1 MLSEWQAN
9 INASLEAM
17 GELVA
22 RLYRQPVDEGTAAF
36 LRDVDLDDPD
46 DLFLSDPACSKGI
59 AQMKAFFE
67 TGSLE
72 DRLHEASAD
81 FHRLFVGPLKL
92 LAAPWS
98 SVYMD
103 LGSLFGPTALAVEG
117 EFKRWGLVTP
127 EGNHEPFDHIGY
139 EFAFLAEMHRGLA
152 ADPAGPEVDQRLAA
166 GKAFVGRFMEP
177 WVGALCDRIGEG
189 ARTPMYQGL
198 AELTRGLLAWE
209 GRFFGAFWI
218 TWPLGRDSI
227 LAGSNAP
234 CPFSPQA

>member
-1 MLSEWQAN
+1 MLSEWQADV
-9 INASLEAM
+9 NASLDAM
-17 GELVA
+17 DELVA

-36 LRDVDLDDPD
+36 LRDVDLDDPN
-46 DLFLSDPACSKGI
+46 DLFLGDPACSKGI
-59 AQMKAFFE
+59 AQMKAFLE

-81 FHRLFVGPLKL
+81 FHRLFVGPLQL

-152 ADPAGPEVDQRLAA
+152 ADSAGPEADQRLAA
-166 GKAFVGRFMEP
+166 GKAFVERFMEP
-177 WVGALCDRIGEG
+177 WVSTLCDRIDEG

-198 AELTRGLLAWE
+198 ADLTRGLLAWE
-209 GRFFGAFWI
+209 RRFFGGF
-218 TWPLGRDSI
+218 LDSD
-227 LAGSNAP
+227 SR
-234 CPFSPQA
+234 